1 MMKLRKWSSLN
12 KAEKLG
18 RKRAFVASVVFA
30 IIIFILLCFYVV
42 VIATVA
48 NVGLI
53 GALNV
58 FFKGS
63 SKIFTLILQF
73 GFPIC
78 CYFLTKNYAINL
90 AYDELKEDFSKKLA
104 EKMLVRGEPTKVKLI
119 KTRDGYYED
128 FLLNDLSGRVEY
140 YAVLEENRN
149 VIVIYTKFS
158 DESEEDFFNDI
169 SNKKR
174 KHFDFIGMEEFSSF
188 CELL

>member
-1 MMKLRKWSSLN
+1 MKLRKWSSLN

-53 GALNV
+53 VALNV

-90 AYDELKEDFSKKLA
+90 AYDELKEDFSQKLA

-128 FLLNDLSGRVEY
+128 FLLNDLFGRVEY

>member
-1 MMKLRKWSSLN
+1 
-12 KAEKLG
+12 
-18 RKRAFVASVVFA
+18 
-30 IIIFILLCFYVV
+30 
-42 VIATVA
+42 
-48 NVGLI
+48 
-53 GALNV
+53 
-58 FFKGS
+58 
-63 SKIFTLILQF
+63 
-73 GFPIC
+73 
-78 CYFLTKNYAINL
+78 
-90 AYDELKEDFSKKLA
+90 
-104 EKMLVRGEPTKVKLI
+104 MLVRGEPTKVKLI